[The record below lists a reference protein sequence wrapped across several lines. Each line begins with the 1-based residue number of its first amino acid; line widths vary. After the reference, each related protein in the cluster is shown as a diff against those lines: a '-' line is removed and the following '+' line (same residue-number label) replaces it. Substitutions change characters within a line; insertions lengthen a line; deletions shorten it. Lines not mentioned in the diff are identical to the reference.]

1 MTDDETQ
8 MASTFEAEFRR
19 QMRSCQVRRFV
30 NALPAFEVDRDMSDD
45 FVRLLQQ
52 LDEAAEIGQL
62 GSSTERSGRRDN

>member
-19 QMRSCQVRRFV
+19 QMRSGQVRRFV

-45 FVRLLQQ
+45 LVRLLQQ